1 MQSRRFQIVLSLV
14 ALLAL
19 AGVVAAQQRA
29 GQPQG
34 PPRITVNPLKEG
46 AVYWAP
52 GGGGNSGIVIGD
64 AGVIII
70 DAKTTP
76 EAAQAMIAEV
86 AKLTPK
92 PVTHVVLTH
101 SDCDH
106 VNGLTAFPP
115 SVTIIAHENNLKEQ
129 QATLKAGGQGM
140 PPTDR
145 VPSVLLKKDSER
157 MKINGTNFTFLHWA
171 PAHTNGDV
179 SVYLP
184 DYKIAFT
191 GDILTTAILIH
202 PEKDG
207 TLDGWFKT
215 MQGLLRLDAETY
227 IPGHG
232 NNVETKAGLQ
242 NRTDENQAKRDK
254 ISALIREGKSLPEIK
269 TAMGE
274 PLGPGPSGCRGI
286 PFPSFT
292 DTEYKVQTS
301 KKAGN

>member
-1 MQSRRFQIVLSLV
+1 MV
-14 ALLAL
+14 
-19 AGVVAAQQRA
+19 AQQRA
-29 GQPQG
+29 GGAPPG

-46 AVYWAP
+46 AVYWAA

-64 AGVIII
+64 SGVVII

-92 PVTHVVLTH
+92 PITHVVLTH

-106 VNGLTAFPP
+106 VNGLTAFPA
-115 SVTIIAHENNLKEQ
+115 SIKIIAHENNLKEQ
-129 QATLKAGGQGM
+129 QATLKLGGQGL

-145 VPSVLLKKDSER
+145 VPNLLLTKEMET
-157 MKINGTNFTFLHWA
+157 MKINGTNFSFYHWA

-184 DYKIAFT
+184 DYKIVFT

-215 MQGLLRLDAETY
+215 MQGLLRVDAETY

-232 NNVETKAGLQ
+232 NNPENKMGLQ
-242 NRTDENQAKRDK
+242 TRIDENQSKRDK
-254 ISALIREGKSLPEIK
+254 IATMIRDGKSLPDIK
-269 TAMGE
+269 AALGE
-274 PLGPGPSGCRGI
+274 PAGPGPSGCRGI
-286 PFPSFT
+286 PFPSFA
-292 DTEYKVQTS
+292 DTEYKFQTS
-301 KKAGN
+301 KKSGN